1 MSKSIKRNHK
11 YYGYDDD
18 QYYEKYE
25 SQLNHK
31 QKLKE
36 KRIQSALRSRNKS
49 AIFDLIEED
58 D

>member
-1 MSKSIKRNHK
+1 MSKSVKRNNK
-11 YYGYDDD
+11 YYGYDD
-18 QYYEKYE
+18 EHE
-25 SQLNHK
+25 SYHEDHG

-36 KRIQSALRSRNKS
+36 KRLRSALRSRNKN

>member
-1 MSKSIKRNHK
+1 MSKSIKRNNK

-18 QYYEKYE
+18 QYDDKYQDH
-25 SQLNHK
+25 S

-36 KRIQSALRSRNKS
+36 KRIRSVLRSRNKN

-58 D
+58 Y

>member
-1 MSKSIKRNHK
+1 MSKSVKRNNK

-18 QYYEKYE
+18 YEDHYE
-25 SQLNHK
+25 DHG

-36 KRIQSALRSRNKS
+36 KRLKSALRSRNKN

-58 D
+58 Y